1 MRWTAG
7 LFILFA
13 TPALAASPQCA
24 MQGPTVI
31 KASAPVA
38 QPACHCP
45 SARRSPNRARPL
57 LFPQTSPDIAFAQ
70 HIASAGA
77 QVSDLGTIH
86 GLQAISARSGSQ
98 FMIFELSKDGQ
109 AGVLRRADRPYRRA
123 APDGGIRQHH
133 RCRGSPRLPGLFCS
147 QRPAVPGFF
156 MRHLINR
163 A

>member
-31 KASAPVA
+31 TTSAPVTQPPALPIGAA
-38 QPACHCP
+38 QRHQGKATTLPANL
-45 SARRSPNRARPL
+45 A
-57 LFPQTSPDIAFAQ
+57 DIAFAQ

-109 AGVLRRADRPYRRA
+109 AGVSGVTIDLTVAQLQTVASCNVTDV
-123 APDGGIRQHH
+123 GEVH
-133 RCRGSPRLPGLFCS
+133 
-147 QRPAVPGFF
+147 GFQGYF
-156 MRHLINR
+156 VRSG
-163 A
+163 